1 MPSPPPSILYNTES
15 RIIEEEEIEV
25 ATEEAEVVMENTV
38 ARGTAEIL
46 LVTRQWWTQRANM

>member
-25 ATEEAEVVMENTV
+25 ATEEAEVVMKNTV
-38 ARGTAEIL
+38 ARVTAEIL